1 MKIDARK
8 ITSIFQDINQFRVY
22 LIYGENTGLVRERAS
37 RLVKKIANS
46 LNDPF
51 LVAVLDKE
59 NHDRLVEEATAL
71 SLMGGQRAVWVRDA
85 SDNLAKKLEIFC
97 ASYLNKENSSHLD
110 SVIVIEAGSLS
121 TRSPLRILAEKH
133 PLMAAIACYAETGR
147 SLEETVHSLLGK
159 KKISPDAFRY
169 LLAMLGGDRIL
180 IRNEIEKL
188 LLFVGDEAEITIE
201 AVEQVLGDSNE
212 YSIEDILYAVMTGQT
227 IVADRTLNR
236 GLKEG
241 ITLIALI
248 RGLLYLNDRM
258 MQVRIMM
265 EEDGLSLK
273 SAMGKLNPPIFFK
286 RANDFQR
293 AMTYWNKERL
303 LDLAR
308 QVQYLEL
315 LSKQTA
321 VPGETLCRQFMLMIA
336 QMVKDK
342 KMVMNLKELFSNL

>member
-1 MKIDARK
+1 
-8 ITSIFQDINQFRVY
+8 
-22 LIYGENTGLVRERAS
+22 
-37 RLVKKIANS
+37 
-46 LNDPF
+46 
-51 LVAVLDKE
+51 
-59 NHDRLVEEATAL
+59 
-71 SLMGGQRAVWVRDA
+71 MGGQRAVWVRDA

-97 ASYLNKENSSHLD
+97 ASYLNKENLSHLD

-212 YSIEDILYAVMTGQT
+212 YSVEDILYAVMTGQT

-265 EEDGLSLK
+265 EEDGLPLK

-342 KMVMNLKELFSNL
+342 KMVMNLKELFSNI